1 MNKKL
6 HIVSFDVPYP
16 PVYGGVI
23 DVFYKLKALSELGI
37 EIYLHTFEY
46 GTGRQS
52 ELEKYCKNVYYYQR
66 SSSLKRIFSKLPFIV
81 NSRKNEILI
90 QNLKKI
96 KAAILFEGLHTTY
109 PLLKHNF
116 KDRKIL
122 IRTHNIEHEYYFG
135 LAKSDKLISK
145 KIFFN
150 IEALKL
156 KYYQSILKK
165 ADSILSISPLE
176 FKYFNKLFENK
187 TVYIPVFH
195 RNTQVKSLSKKGSF
209 ALYHGDLRVSDN
221 LKAAFF
227 LIDIFNDLNY
237 NLIIAGNTLNKNLL
251 RVINKTTNISFE
263 KLENNTKL
271 ISLFKEAHINILP
284 TFQKTGIKLKLI
296 NTLYN
301 GRFCLVNNEMIA
313 GTGLENLCLQAN
325 SKNEFRNQILDIAN
339 KEYLFKN
346 TEKKERLLKAF
357 NNTINANKIID
368 LL

>member
-23 DVFYKLKALSELGI
+23 DVFYKLKSLSELGI

-46 GTGRQS
+46 GTGEQLA
-52 ELEKYCKNVYYYQR
+52 LEKYCKNVYYYPR
-66 SSSLKRIFSKLPFIV
+66 SSSLGKIFSKLPFIV

-96 KAAILFEGLHTTY
+96 KASILFEGLHTTY
-109 PLLKHNF
+109 PLLNHNF

-122 IRTHNIEHEYYFG
+122 IRTHNIEHKYYFG
-135 LAKSDKLISK
+135 LAKSEKVLSK
-145 KIFFN
+145 KVFFN
-150 IEALKL
+150 LEALKL
-156 KYYQSILKK
+156 KYYQSILNK
-165 ADSILSISPLE
+165 ADNILSISSLE
-176 FKYFNKLFENK
+176 FKYLNKLFGQK

-195 RNTQVKSLSKKGSF
+195 QNTQVERLSKKGSF

-227 LIDIFNDLNY
+227 LIDVFKNLDY
-237 NLIIAGNTLNKNLL
+237 NLIIAGNTQNKNLI
-251 RVINKTTNISFE
+251 RAIDRNSNISFE
-263 KLENNTKL
+263 KLDNKTKL

-301 GRFCLVNNEMIA
+301 GRFCLVNTEMIA
-313 GTGLENLCLQAN
+313 GTGLENLCVQAN
-325 SKNEFRNQILDIAN
+325 SINEFRNQILDLAK

-346 TEKKERLLKAF
+346 TERKERSLKSF
-357 NNTINANKIID
+357 NNTTNANKIID